1 MTEFE
6 KFKAAAGE
14 DITAYREKETT
25 RHAFELAKTV
35 EMMEQLQIKMS
46 GYTLI
51 HMFGEQLGLHLWE
64 KFTSGHNRNVISWL
78 NSLTKEYRF
87 YILHQLR
94 NDPYIFIH

>member
-6 KFKAAAGE
+6 KFKASAEA
-14 DITAYREKETT
+14 DMTAYREKPSTQA
-25 RHAFELAKTV
+25 AFDLAKTT
-35 EMMEQLQIKMS
+35 ELLEQLQNKMS

-51 HMFGEQLGLHLWE
+51 HMFGEDLGSHLWG
-64 KFTSGHNRNVISWL
+64 KFVSGHGRNVISWL

-94 NDPYIFIH
+94 NDDYFFIH

>member
-6 KFKAAAGE
+6 SFKAAAGE
-14 DITAYREKETT
+14 DMTAYREKESTKA
-25 RHAFELAKTV
+25 AFELAKTA
-35 EMMEQLQIKMS
+35 ELLEQLQNKMS
-46 GYTLI
+46 GHTLI

-64 KFTSGHNRNVISWL
+64 KFIGQGRNVLSWM